1 MLFRSIT
8 ASLVATLEIDGK
20 RFQVIPMVGIK
31 PLSSPV
37 SGQIVFGKYGK
48 ESDLQG
54 MDVKDKILL
63 VQRGSDT
70 KNELLYFSIKEKN
83 AANYGA
89 KAIIVYNSESGIF
102 LGDLNNKIEGPDY
115 KPRIP
120 IVSMSLEDGLEL
132 RAILA
137 NKTVGTINAFYHPD
151 FVSFF
156 SSRGPVSPFYIKP
169 DLVAP
174 GVFVNTTSVH
184 NRYNLTSGTSFAAPH
199 VSGAVAIL
207 LQKNPNLKPEQIR
220 SIIST
225 STDPVSDM
233 YDNPFPQE
241 ISGAGRLNVTKA
253 FDANLIINPYF
264 AILDLSPFSK
274 SHTIKIDLDT
284 IDHTMPNPKI
294 HIKFDEK
301 IAKFEHWINDSSLY
315 IKANMIQNKTGQYE
329 GAIILEDKVIQHIP
343 ILLRIAEGDVITTDK
358 NGQLDFTVNSQK
370 EWSYAKI
377 SVFNDDDR
385 LVNSASIT
393 PTKSTSIIVQ
403 NPGKYGIQAEVKA
416 GKETVIFYNT
426 IIVRTANQSNI
437 PDIGL
442 PERQLIILVGIGF
455 VIVLA
460 GLIMSRKRS

>member
-1 MLFRSIT
+1 
-8 ASLVATLEIDGK
+8 
-20 RFQVIPMVGIK
+20 
-31 PLSSPV
+31 
-37 SGQIVFGKYGK
+37 
-48 ESDLQG
+48 
-54 MDVKDKILL
+54 
-63 VQRGSDT
+63 
-70 KNELLYFSIKEKN
+70 
-83 AANYGA
+83 
-89 KAIIVYNSESGIF
+89 
-102 LGDLNNKIEGPDY
+102 
-115 KPRIP
+115 
-120 IVSMSLEDGLEL
+120 
-132 RAILA
+132 
-137 NKTVGTINAFYHPD
+137 
-151 FVSFF
+151 
-156 SSRGPVSPFYIKP
+156 
-169 DLVAP
+169 
-174 GVFVNTTSVH
+174 
-184 NRYNLTSGTSFAAPH
+184 
-199 VSGAVAIL
+199 
-207 LQKNPNLKPEQIR
+207 
-220 SIIST
+220 
-225 STDPVSDM
+225 
-233 YDNPFPQE
+233 
-241 ISGAGRLNVTKA
+241 
-253 FDANLIINPYF
+253 
-264 AILDLSPFSK
+264 
-274 SHTIKIDLDT
+274 
-284 IDHTMPNPKI
+284 MPNPKI

-301 IAKFEHWINDSSLY
+301 IAKFEHWINGSSLY

-329 GAIILEDKVIQHIP
+329 GAIILEDRVIQHIP